1 MIGIIDNEISAY
13 SVIEKLQIEF
23 PNTNIY
29 LYPIDNLEDGIKKLT
44 KKECNFIILKK
55 KQEIANYENKY
66 PNIIFLSEDSLS
78 NKNSFLLNNPLLIQ
92 AVEQGNQDKVNN
104 ILNELKI
111 EEEIIY
117 IDNPKLLFI
126 KTILQDKYPNKKITD
141 SIDIIIEEINQKK
154 EFLKKVKE
162 TKVQILIEEV
172 EK

>member
-1 MIGIIDNEISAY
+1 M
-13 SVIEKLQIEF
+13 
-23 PNTNIY
+23 
-29 LYPIDNLEDGIKKLT
+29 
-44 KKECNFIILKK
+44 
-55 KQEIANYENKY
+55 
-66 PNIIFLSEDSLS
+66 
-78 NKNSFLLNNPLLIQ
+78 NNPLLIQ